1 MHLITP
7 VCLRAPTNPLRV
19 CFDCPKLRS
28 RLFRPFPSYEGPP
41 ARRAACTAT
50 AAPVHRV
57 MELQVGQAVELM
69 GVENA
74 GIDIT
79 GERGVVTAV
88 PEHGL
93 ASVTLDGGAVLSV
106 WPENLKILRSSDTT
120 PTKHTS
126 GDSNSSGP
134 AAKGE

>member
-1 MHLITP
+1 MR
-7 VCLRAPTNPLRV
+7 VCPAFDGDPCLLPSDRQQGAPTA
-19 CFDCPKLRS
+19 S
-28 RLFRPFPSYEGPP
+28 R
-41 ARRAACTAT
+41 
-50 AAPVHRV
+50 RV

-93 ASVTLDGGAVLSV
+93 ASVTLDRGAVLSV

-126 GDSNSSGP
+126 GDSTSSDP